1 MTNGTPHIQPNGT
14 KIAKTV
20 LMPGIH
26 YVQNILLITFRKC

>member
-20 LMPGIH
+20 LMPGI
-26 YVQNILLITFRKC
+26 VQNILLITF

>member
-20 LMPGIH
+20 LMPDH